1 MSYPKHHVD
10 YCLEPDEIDL
20 SLTQD
25 LSFHKKKSTNLASS
39 VKKVSDRSTPQ
50 KLSNRGSFV
59 RVMSNSFAGN
69 KTIELQKLLRNTVQT
84 GREQGLSLDGNNTI
98 QGESRNDTIKA

>member
-10 YCLEPDEIDL
+10 YCLETDEIDL

-25 LSFHKKKSTNLASS
+25 MSFHKNKSTNLGSS

-50 KLSNRGSFV
+50 KLSNAGSFV
-59 RVMSNSFAGN
+59 RVMSNSFGGN
-69 KTIELQKLLRNTVQT
+69 KTI
-84 GREQGLSLDGNNTI
+84 
-98 QGESRNDTIKA
+98 